1 LTQRI
6 AAIVDRSSKNGG
18 QFENRP
24 GSAAGPLFDTIPDPV
39 DADRVW
45 SIEEIVGLLDFAK
58 NTSN

>member
-1 LTQRI
+1 L
-6 AAIVDRSSKNGG
+6 AG
-18 QFENRP
+18 
-24 GSAAGPLFDTIPDPV
+24 GPLFDTIPDPV